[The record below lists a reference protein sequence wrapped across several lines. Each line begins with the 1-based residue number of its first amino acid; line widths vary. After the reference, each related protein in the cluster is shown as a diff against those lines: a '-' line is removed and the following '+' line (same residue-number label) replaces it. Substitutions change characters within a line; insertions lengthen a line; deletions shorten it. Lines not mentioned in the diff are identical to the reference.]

1 MHEIIKR
8 LDDIGSNLGWPVY
21 AAVARDAAAIIRAQ
35 AERIARLERAE
46 ARLLSE
52 RHEVAALRQT
62 AEEKAAW
69 YEAECRRLEDIA
81 FEPHG
86 TSTAGR
92 RTWRQRYDEAVA
104 VDAKQREE
112 IDLLRQQLASSRN
125 QLAAAADA
133 ISELRRR
140 VDAAGTR
147 GVELTRT
154 IAGLRKEL
162 EVVRAEAKDAIDE
175 VGVLKTRLDYS
186 RATAEHW
193 HSLYE
198 TMLKKVAEIES
209 MKAPVP
215 IPIGIDEAAGPDFT
229 GVCIRAGD
237 RIVGMHEWLHA
248 EEPAA
253 CAAQGDIRGAWGMSA
268 LDQAASNAHNEMA
281 NDLNARLSKV
291 EERMHAVEVRQD
303 HQARGINDVAEALAA
318 HRDGMDKCVPGHHN
332 GNACCPVGRLFCR
345 KG

>member
-1 MHEIIKR
+1 MDDIIKK
-8 LDDIGSNLGWPVY
+8 LDEIGSNLGWPVY
-21 AAVARDAAAIIRAQ
+21 AAVARDAATIIRAQ
-35 AERIARLERAE
+35 VDRIAHLQRSEERLLAERHQE
-46 ARLLSE
+46 
-52 RHEVAALRQT
+52 AALRQT
-62 AEEKAAW
+62 AEDRVAW
-69 YEAECRRLEDIA
+69 CEAECRRLEGIA
-81 FEPHG
+81 YEP
-86 TSTAGR
+86 AGANDRIR

-104 VDAKQREE
+104 VGAKQREE
-112 IDLLRQQLASSRN
+112 IDLLRQQLASSLN
-125 QLAAAADA
+125 QLAAADDA

-253 CAAQGDIRGAWGMSA
+253 CAAQGDIRGAWGMSVLNQEA
-268 LDQAASNAHNEMA
+268 GNGHHKMASDLD
-281 NDLNARLSKV
+281 ARLSKV